1 MYFLNKPVGVAVS
14 VDKSLKKAKE
24 SLATVKIKEKIG
36 KEIIILAASKTFPK
50 EDILTCKQA
59 GIHNF
64 GENYIQ
70 EAEEKFENIS
80 GIKKH
85 FIGHLQTNKVNKAVK
100 IFDVIQTIDSLKIA
114 ERINEEARLLKKCIH
129 CFIEVNFA
137 KEKTKFGISSEDTI
151 DFISKL
157 KKFQNINVVGLM
169 TMAPKENFKGIKEFF
184 DKTGL
189 KYLSMGMSDD
199 YIEAIKK
206 GSNMI
211 RLGRAIFGER
221 LKK

>member
-1 MYFLNKPVGVAVS
+1 MAEPLKRAQVIEINVKRIIQEINK
-14 VDKSLKKAKE
+14 L
-24 SLATVKIKEKIG
+24 KIKEKIG

-129 CFIEVNFA
+129 CFAVLCLI
-137 KEKTKFGISSEDTI
+137 
-151 DFISKL
+151 
-157 KKFQNINVVGLM
+157 
-169 TMAPKENFKGIKEFF
+169 
-184 DKTGL
+184 
-189 KYLSMGMSDD
+189 
-199 YIEAIKK
+199 
-206 GSNMI
+206 
-211 RLGRAIFGER
+211 
-221 LKK
+221 